1 MNGLGRGEPGHV
13 TSLITMIDKFRLA
26 GSRHM
31 ALMVVDEDY
40 LEDSR
45 IVAGENAM

>member
-1 MNGLGRGEPGHV
+1 M

-26 GSRHM
+26 GSRQM
-31 ALMVVDEDY
+31 ALTVVDGDY

-45 IVAGENAM
+45 SVAGENAM